1 MQIQD
6 TIGDQDQRTFTIIV
20 QPQEGERRRVLCVSL
35 RESLKDDDSRWL
47 LSRFYDVQDTSFR
60 WRQVM
65 LDESTFVDESEA
77 LTMFQDRAVEAE
89 LQGGTDPKLS
99 IVSRPKGIE
108 DGKFIDALAYLRCH
122 LQRLSSKSSSP
133 YRCYEVIDAVYRRLD
148 RQPLTETDVK
158 VLQGLRWGQIHAVTV
173 AADGLTAKVH
183 SECDSGD

>member
-1 MQIQD
+1 MKIQD
-6 TIGDQDQRTFTIIV
+6 TIGDRDQRTFTIIV

-35 RESLKDDDSRWL
+35 GESLKDDDSRWL

-60 WRQVM
+60 WRQVAI
-65 LDESTFVDESEA
+65 DESAFVDDDEA
-77 LTMFQDRAVEAE
+77 LLMFHGRAVEAE
-89 LQGGTDPKLS
+89 SQGGTDPQLT
-99 IVSRPKGIE
+99 IVSRPKDIE
-108 DGKFIDALAYLRCH
+108 DAKDALAYFRCH

-183 SECDSGD
+183 SECDSSD

>member
-6 TIGDQDQRTFTIIV
+6 TIGDQDSRTFTSIL

-60 WRQVM
+60 WRQVAI
-65 LDESTFVDESEA
+65 DESAFVDDGEA
-77 LTMFQDRAVEAE
+77 LSMFQDRAVEAE
-89 LQGGTDPKLS
+89 LQGGADPKLS

-108 DGKFIDALAYLRCH
+108 DAKDALAYLRCH

-133 YRCYEVIDAVYRRLD
+133 YNCYTVIDAVYRRLD

-158 VLQGLRWGQIHAVTV
+158 VLRGLCWGQIHGVTV

-183 SECDSGD
+183 SECDSSD